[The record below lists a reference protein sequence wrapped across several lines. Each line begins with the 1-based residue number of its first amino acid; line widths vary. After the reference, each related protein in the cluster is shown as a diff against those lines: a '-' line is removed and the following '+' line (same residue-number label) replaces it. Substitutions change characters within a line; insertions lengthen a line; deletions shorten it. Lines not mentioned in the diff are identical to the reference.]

1 MGRAAR
7 LCQAKCEMLS
17 HFVEPGAIAMWDE
30 WNSEEDLIVA
40 SWRKCSLSKVTLL
53 MMSMMLEKA
62 TLL

>member
-17 HFVEPGAIAMWDE
+17 HFVEPGAVAMDE

-40 SWRKCSLSKVTLL
+40 SLRKCSFGKVLLL
-53 MMSMMLEKA
+53 MMSMM
-62 TLL
+62 